1 MKNLEKIREALLPL
15 QRIEGVEGCWLEVEE
30 GDIVH
35 VFAVTQTADYDR
47 DTRIFQEYAKTE
59 EQFPEVSFE
68 FLTTSR
74 SPSPDAEVVFS
85 SLRQS
90 SFPVAE
96 AAVS

>member
-47 DTRIFQEYAKTE
+47 DKRIFQEYAKTE

-68 FLTTSR
+68 FLITSHD
-74 SPSPDAEVVFS
+74 PSPQAEVVFFFSPLS
-85 SLRQS
+85 SC
-90 SFPVAE
+90 PVAA